1 MGGEQRVAY
10 AEGEAYGH
18 TVAFRVR
25 QGKLSGRLAVGV
37 LNEAA
42 LAGGVVL
49 HPVISAQIG
58 DAFQKAAFLAHALA
72 PDGHRVERI
81 AVCEG
86 LRIVALVQEFRLQV
100 KVAQPGKRPEVDGGV
115 GCLAVGYHLVLNA
128 RDQTQPLDRVELDS
142 CRISR
147 GLEPGA
153 FLVFKEFAVE
163 DASIDG
169 EDGPAVLAGEVITNL
184 EAHVAHIA
192 HLFCYE

>member
-1 MGGEQRVAY
+1 MTGPLQQGLEPHHQFTDKLVLFADLRAAAGVPVFFVIESYVGGEQRVAY

-37 LNEAA
+37 LDEAA

-86 LRIVALVQEFRLQV
+86 LRVVALVQEFRLQV
-100 KVAQPGKRPEVDGGV
+100 KVAQPGNRLSSGV
-115 GCLAVGYHLVLNA
+115 ECSG
-128 RDQTQPLDRVELDS
+128 
-142 CRISR
+142 
-147 GLEPGA
+147 PGSA
-153 FLVFKEFAVE
+153 
-163 DASIDG
+163 
-169 EDGPAVLAGEVITNL
+169 T
-184 EAHVAHIA
+184 
-192 HLFCYE
+192 